1 MLLLGQRVWW
11 LPARRPPPRV
21 APSRDEAR
29 LRDNAAMSEAAATPI
44 PQRGRIW
51 VVLALS
57 LAIAGLAY
65 GLVEISTRK
74 AGREVVR
81 IAGGSSAQEI
91 FGGVPQAGDRLGS
104 SDAPVSIQVFND
116 LQCSSCRADFLTTIP
131 GLVERYARPGGAK
144 LLMRHYS
151 VAENPLE
158 LGFFGAEA
166 AAQQGYGW
174 QYTYL
179 FFRNQGEAKRFGV
192 DENLLASL
200 AGSIEELD
208 VPEWQRYLDS
218 EGGSAGAISRKLEGY
233 GELGRKLGIRTG
245 QAMVVSG
252 PRGTRTL
259 QEGPSLA
266 EVETA
271 IAEVG

>member
-1 MLLLGQRVWW
+1 M
-11 LPARRPPPRV
+11 P
-21 APSRDEAR
+21 
-29 LRDNAAMSEAAATPI
+29 AMSEAAATPI
-44 PQRGRIW
+44 PQRGRVW

-81 IAGGSSAQEI
+81 IAGGSSAQEV

-104 SDAPVSIQVFND
+104 ADAPVSIQVFND
-116 LQCSSCRADFLTTIP
+116 LQCASCRADFLTTIP
-131 GLVERYARPGGAK
+131 RLVERYARPGGAK

-166 AAQQGYGW
+166 AARQGYGW

-179 FFRNQGEAKRFGV
+179 FFRNQGEAKRFGI
-192 DENLLASL
+192 DENFLASL

-208 VPEWQRYLDS
+208 LPEWQRYLDR
-218 EGGSAGAISRKLEGY
+218 EGGSTGAISRKLEGY
-233 GELGRKLGIRTG
+233 DELGRKLGIRAG